1 MNQSLYYCFKVV
13 WVLNGEETNLSPE
26 EERGNNP
33 GLRWGPRQRV
43 KGKKANILSETS
55 GIPHVLNKVT
65 GNSELSSI
73 RLEWPG
79 KRSHWLPPSRV
90 YSLISKIWRSKG
102 LKFNIIFHV
111 FTLHVTHWAVTRKLG
126 PVLSKAFCQN
136 FLCTTYIRELCLT
149 LVASRQQ
156 SELPNFYWVKSTKW
170 NLIHSENLGRFSPK

>member
-1 MNQSLYYCFKVV
+1 MDNSQINQLLYYCFKVV
-13 WVLNGEETNLSPE
+13 WVLKGEETNLSPE

-73 RLEWPG
+73 KLEWSG

-90 YSLISKIWRSKG
+90 YSLITRSEG
-102 LKFNIIFHV
+102 QGTEVQHHFSC
-111 FTLHVTHWAVTRKLG
+111 VTIHITQWAVTRKLG

-136 FLCTTYIRELCLT
+136 FLCTTCIIELYLS
-149 LVASRQQ
+149 LS
-156 SELPNFYWVKSTKW
+156 SF
-170 NLIHSENLGRFSPK
+170 